1 MKNMEFVCLQ
11 CPTAC
16 VMGVELDEKGEIV
29 SLGGEECKRGREFA
43 EQEVKEP
50 ARILTTT
57 IAIFSADKEHP
68 LLPVRGASPIPK
80 RVIKEAMVKLA
91 DVKVS
96 APIQVGGVVMEN
108 ILGTGVDM
116 VATAE
121 RLI

>member
-11 CPTAC
+11 CPIAC
-16 VMGVELDEKGEIV
+16 VIQIELDEKGEIV
-29 SLGGEECKRGREFA
+29 SLKGEECKRGKEFA
-43 EQEVKEP
+43 EEEVKEP

-57 IAIFSADKEHP
+57 VSISSADREHP
-68 LLPVRGASPIPK
+68 LLPVKSASPMPK

-96 APIQVGGVVMEN
+96 VPVQIGSRIVEN
-108 ILGTGVDM
+108 ILGTDIDM